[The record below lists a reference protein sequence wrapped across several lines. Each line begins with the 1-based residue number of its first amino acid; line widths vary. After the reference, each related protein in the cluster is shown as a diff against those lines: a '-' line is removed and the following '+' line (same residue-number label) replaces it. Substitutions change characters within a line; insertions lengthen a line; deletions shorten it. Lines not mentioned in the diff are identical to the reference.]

1 MFLNNP
7 RSVVLHLVAAAILG
21 ASAASQS
28 LAQTE
33 PTSAPAQAPSPA
45 PSPAPR
51 SGGLLPER
59 GRASTSGAI
68 LRQELIKRWDL
79 NTDGRIDESEAD
91 VARLR
96 MRQDRNEN
104 QRNRGLDPLTGRQ
117 RVPATLNATGLGAG
131 RTDVLTENGTADESM
146 LPESTLPES
155 MFPESTF
162 PLDGSDP
169 LEITAEALPAKPK
182 KSAAALPGT
191 RAPQVVVPTQNGSAK
206 APVPRAQNS
215 TGSLPVAGS
224 NHAQEKSAEKSGVQ
238 RQTPR
243 AALST
248 GGTRAGAAPV
258 RPGYGS
264 NVPINDLNAGRVPS
278 GSLQLPDVSGK
289 NSGTRVRLP
298 SVGAPATVPRP
309 GINSTNRPQP
319 RPVSPG
325 LFPPAG
331 SRISAADM
339 DDR

>member
-21 ASAASQS
+21 AAAASQS

-33 PTSAPAQAPSPA
+33 PTSAPAQAPA
-45 PSPAPR
+45 QAPR

-131 RTDVLTENGTADESM
+131 QTDVLTENGTADESM
-146 LPESTLPES
+146 LPES

-206 APVPRAQNS
+206 APVPRIQNS

-309 GINSTNRPQP
+309 AINSTNRPQP

>member
-33 PTSAPAQAPSPA
+33 PTSAPAQA

-131 RTDVLTENGTADESM
+131 RTDVLTENGTADES
-146 LPESTLPES
+146 TFPES
-155 MFPESTF
+155 MFPESTL

>member
-1 MFLNNP
+1 MFLNDP

-21 ASAASQS
+21 AAAASQS

-33 PTSAPAQAPSPA
+33 PTSAPAQA

-117 RVPATLNATGLGAG
+117 RVPTTLNATGLGAG
-131 RTDVLTENGTADESM
+131 RTDVLTENGTADES
-146 LPESTLPES
+146 TLPES
-155 MFPESTF
+155 ML
-162 PLDGSDP
+162 PLDGNDS

-206 APVPRAQNS
+206 APGPRAQNS

>member
-1 MFLNNP
+1 MFLNDP

-21 ASAASQS
+21 AAAASQS

-33 PTSAPAQAPSPA
+33 PTSAPAQA

-117 RVPATLNATGLGAG
+117 RVPTTLNATGLGAG
-131 RTDVLTENGTADESM
+131 RTDVLTENGTADES
-146 LPESTLPES
+146 TLPES
-155 MFPESTF
+155 ML
-162 PLDGSDP
+162 PLDGNDP

-206 APVPRAQNS
+206 APGPRIQNS

-224 NHAQEKSAEKSGVQ
+224 NRVQEKSAEKSGVQ

>member
-21 ASAASQS
+21 AAAASQS

-33 PTSAPAQAPSPA
+33 PTSAPAQVPSQA
-45 PSPAPR
+45 PAPR

-117 RVPATLNATGLGAG
+117 RVPTTLNATGLGAG

-146 LPESTLPES
+146 L
-155 MFPESTF
+155 PESTF

>member
-1 MFLNNP
+1 MFLNDP

-21 ASAASQS
+21 AAAASQS

-33 PTSAPAQAPSPA
+33 PTSAPAQA

-117 RVPATLNATGLGAG
+117 RVPTTLNATGLGAG

-146 LPESTLPES
+146 LPEST
-155 MFPESTF
+155 F
-162 PLDGSDP
+162 PLDGSDA
-169 LEITAEALPAKPK
+169 LEITAEALPTKPK

-206 APVPRAQNS
+206 APGPRAQNS

>member
-1 MFLNNP
+1 
-7 RSVVLHLVAAAILG
+7 
-21 ASAASQS
+21 
-28 LAQTE
+28 
-33 PTSAPAQAPSPA
+33 
-45 PSPAPR
+45 
-51 SGGLLPER
+51 
-59 GRASTSGAI
+59 
-68 LRQELIKRWDL
+68 
-79 NTDGRIDESEAD
+79 
-91 VARLR
+91 

-117 RVPATLNATGLGAG
+117 RVPTTLNATGLGAG

-146 LPESTLPES
+146 LPEST
-155 MFPESTF
+155 FPESTF

-206 APVPRAQNS
+206 APGPRIQNS

>member
-7 RSVVLHLVAAAILG
+7 RSVVLQLVAAAILG
-21 ASAASQS
+21 AAAASQS

-33 PTSAPAQAPSPA
+33 PTSAPAQA

-117 RVPATLNATGLGAG
+117 RVPTTLNATGLGAG
-131 RTDVLTENGTADESM
+131 RTDVLTENGTADEST

-155 MFPESTF
+155 TFPESTF

-206 APVPRAQNS
+206 APGPRAQNS

>member
-33 PTSAPAQAPSPA
+33 PTSAPAQA

-131 RTDVLTENGTADESM
+131 RTDVLTENGTADEST
-146 LPESTLPES
+146 LPEST
-155 MFPESTF
+155 FPESTF

>member
-33 PTSAPAQAPSPA
+33 PTSAPAQVPSQA
-45 PSPAPR
+45 PAPR

-117 RVPATLNATGLGAG
+117 RVPTTLNSTGLGAG
-131 RTDVLTENGTADESM
+131 RTDVLTENGTADEST
-146 LPESTLPES
+146 LPESTFPES
-155 MFPESTF
+155 ML

-206 APVPRAQNS
+206 APVPRSQNS

-309 GINSTNRPQP
+309 GINSTNRPQS

>member
-1 MFLNNP
+1 MFLNDP

-21 ASAASQS
+21 AAAASQS

-33 PTSAPAQAPSPA
+33 PTSAPAQAPAQA

-117 RVPATLNATGLGAG
+117 RVPTTLNATGLGAG
-131 RTDVLTENGTADESM
+131 RTDVLTENGTADES
-146 LPESTLPES
+146 TLPGS
-155 MFPESTF
+155 TFPESTF

-206 APVPRAQNS
+206 APMPRAQNS

-224 NHAQEKSAEKSGVQ
+224 NHVQEKSVEKSGVQ

-309 GINSTNRPQP
+309 AINSTNRPQP

>member
-21 ASAASQS
+21 AAAASQS

-33 PTSAPAQAPSPA
+33 PTSAPAQA

-117 RVPATLNATGLGAG
+117 RVPTTLNATGLGAG
-131 RTDVLTENGTADESM
+131 RIDVLTENGTADES
-146 LPESTLPES
+146 TLPES
-155 MFPESTF
+155 ML
-162 PLDGSDP
+162 PLDGNDS

-206 APVPRAQNS
+206 APGPRIQNS

>member
-1 MFLNNP
+1 MFLNDP

-21 ASAASQS
+21 AAAASQS

-33 PTSAPAQAPSPA
+33 PTSAPAQA

-117 RVPATLNATGLGAG
+117 RVPTTLNATGLGAG
-131 RTDVLTENGTADESM
+131 RTDVLTENGTADES
-146 LPESTLPES
+146 TL
-155 MFPESTF
+155 PESTF
-162 PLDGSDP
+162 PLDGNDP

-206 APVPRAQNS
+206 APGPRAQNS

-298 SVGAPATVPRP
+298 SVGTPATVPRP

>member
-1 MFLNNP
+1 MFLNDP
-7 RSVVLHLVAAAILG
+7 RSVVLQMVAAAILG
-21 ASAASQS
+21 AAAASQS

-33 PTSAPAQAPSPA
+33 PTSAPSQ
-45 PSPAPR
+45 APR

-59 GRASTSGAI
+59 GRASTSGVI

-117 RVPATLNATGLGAG
+117 RVPTTLNATGLGAG
-131 RTDVLTENGTADESM
+131 RTDVLTENGTADES
-146 LPESTLPES
+146 TLPES
-155 MFPESTF
+155 ML
-162 PLDGSDP
+162 PLDGNDS

-206 APVPRAQNS
+206 APGPRIQNS

-278 GSLQLPDVSGK
+278 GSLQLPDASGK

>member
-21 ASAASQS
+21 AAAASQS

-33 PTSAPAQAPSPA
+33 PTSAPAQA

-117 RVPATLNATGLGAG
+117 RVPTTLNATGLGAG
-131 RTDVLTENGTADESM
+131 RTDVLTENGTADES
-146 LPESTLPES
+146 TL
-155 MFPESTF
+155 PESTF

-206 APVPRAQNS
+206 APMPRAQNS

-238 RQTPR
+238 RQAPR

-309 GINSTNRPQP
+309 GINSTNRSQP

>member
-1 MFLNNP
+1 MFLNDP

-21 ASAASQS
+21 AAAASQS

-33 PTSAPAQAPSPA
+33 PTSAPAQA

-104 QRNRGLDPLTGRQ
+104 QRNGGLDPLTGRQ
-117 RVPATLNATGLGAG
+117 RVPTTLNATGLGAG

-146 LPESTLPES
+146 L
-155 MFPESTF
+155 PESTF

-206 APVPRAQNS
+206 APGPRVQNS

-238 RQTPR
+238 RQAPR

-309 GINSTNRPQP
+309 AINSTNRPQP
-319 RPVSPG
+319 RPLSPG

>member
-1 MFLNNP
+1 MFLNDP
-7 RSVVLHLVAAAILG
+7 RSVVLQMLAAAILG
-21 ASAASQS
+21 AAAASQS

-33 PTSAPAQAPSPA
+33 PTSAPSQAPSQA
-45 PSPAPR
+45 PAPR

-117 RVPATLNATGLGAG
+117 RVPTTLNATGLGAG

-146 LPESTLPES
+146 HPES
-155 MFPESTF
+155 ML

-182 KSAAALPGT
+182 KSATALPGT

-206 APVPRAQNS
+206 APGPRAQNS

-309 GINSTNRPQP
+309 AINSTNRPQP
-319 RPVSPG
+319 RPLSPG

>member
-21 ASAASQS
+21 AAAASQS

-33 PTSAPAQAPSPA
+33 PTSAPAKA

-117 RVPATLNATGLGAG
+117 RVPTTLNATVLGAG

-155 MFPESTF
+155 TF

-169 LEITAEALPAKPK
+169 LEITAEALPTKPK

-278 GSLQLPDVSGK
+278 GSLQLPDASGK

>member
-1 MFLNNP
+1 M
-7 RSVVLHLVAAAILG
+7 
-21 ASAASQS
+21 
-28 LAQTE
+28 
-33 PTSAPAQAPSPA
+33 
-45 PSPAPR
+45 
-51 SGGLLPER
+51 
-59 GRASTSGAI
+59 
-68 LRQELIKRWDL
+68 
-79 NTDGRIDESEAD
+79 
-91 VARLR
+91 
-96 MRQDRNEN
+96 
-104 QRNRGLDPLTGRQ
+104 
-117 RVPATLNATGLGAG
+117 
-131 RTDVLTENGTADESM
+131 
-146 LPESTLPES
+146 
-155 MFPESTF
+155 
-162 PLDGSDP
+162 
-169 LEITAEALPAKPK
+169 EITAEALPAKPK

-206 APVPRAQNS
+206 APGPRAQKS

-224 NHAQEKSAEKSGVQ
+224 NHVQEKSAEKSGVQ

>member
-7 RSVVLHLVAAAILG
+7 RSVVLQMVAAAILG
-21 ASAASQS
+21 AAAASQS

-33 PTSAPAQAPSPA
+33 PTSAPAQVPSQA
-45 PSPAPR
+45 PAPR

-117 RVPATLNATGLGAG
+117 RVPTTLNATGLGAG
-131 RTDVLTENGTADESM
+131 RTDVLTENGTAD
-146 LPESTLPES
+146 ESTLPES

-224 NHAQEKSAEKSGVQ
+224 NYAQEKSAEKSGVQ

>member
-7 RSVVLHLVAAAILG
+7 RSVVLQMVAAAILG
-21 ASAASQS
+21 AAAASQS

-33 PTSAPAQAPSPA
+33 PTTAPAQA

-117 RVPATLNATGLGAG
+117 RVPTTLNATGLGAG

-206 APVPRAQNS
+206 APGPRIQKS

-224 NHAQEKSAEKSGVQ
+224 NHVQEKSAEKSGVQ

>member
-21 ASAASQS
+21 AAAASQS

-33 PTSAPAQAPSPA
+33 PTSAPAQA

-117 RVPATLNATGLGAG
+117 RVPTTLNATVLGAG

-146 LPESTLPES
+146 LPESTL
-155 MFPESTF
+155 PESTF

-206 APVPRAQNS
+206 APMPRAQNS

-309 GINSTNRPQP
+309 GINSTNRSQP

>member
-21 ASAASQS
+21 AAAASQS

-33 PTSAPAQAPSPA
+33 PTSAPAQA

-117 RVPATLNATGLGAG
+117 RVPTTLNATVLGAG

-155 MFPESTF
+155 TF

-169 LEITAEALPAKPK
+169 LEITAEALPTKPK

-206 APVPRAQNS
+206 APMPRAQNS

-238 RQTPR
+238 RQAPR

-309 GINSTNRPQP
+309 GINSTNRSQP

>member
-21 ASAASQS
+21 AAAASQS

-45 PSPAPR
+45 PR

-59 GRASTSGAI
+59 GRASTSGTI

-117 RVPATLNATGLGAG
+117 RVPTTLNATGLGAG

-146 LPESTLPES
+146 L
-155 MFPESTF
+155 PESTF

-206 APVPRAQNS
+206 APGPRAQNS

-224 NHAQEKSAEKSGVQ
+224 NRVQEKSAEKSGVQ

>member
-1 MFLNNP
+1 MFLNDP

-21 ASAASQS
+21 AAAASQS

-33 PTSAPAQAPSPA
+33 PTSAPTQVPSQA
-45 PSPAPR
+45 PAPR

-131 RTDVLTENGTADESM
+131 RTDVLTENGTADESTLPESM
-146 LPESTLPES
+146 LPESTFPES
-155 MFPESTF
+155 MF

-206 APVPRAQNS
+206 APGPRAQNS

-278 GSLQLPDVSGK
+278 GSLQLPDASGK

>member
-1 MFLNNP
+1 MFLNDP

-21 ASAASQS
+21 AAAASQS

-33 PTSAPAQAPSPA
+33 PTSAPAQA

-131 RTDVLTENGTADESM
+131 RTDVLTENGTADES
-146 LPESTLPES
+146 T
-155 MFPESTF
+155 FPESTF

-206 APVPRAQNS
+206 APGPRIQNS

-224 NHAQEKSAEKSGVQ
+224 NRVQEKSAEKSGVQ

-298 SVGAPATVPRP
+298 SVGTPATVPRP